1 MAGFMEGSGVR
12 SEGGIRSGLEDLDLS
27 TDFKPVETG
36 DVSTAALTEC
46 PAKEEASLEAAVRS
60 LAWQ

>member
-36 DVSTAALTEC
+36 DVSTAGLAER
-46 PAKEEASLEAAVRS
+46 PANEDASLEAAVRS
-60 LAWQ
+60 LAGE